1 MVVKV
6 YVSCC
11 GGDKAVAAVD
21 AAIKQA
27 GVEAQVEVVH
37 DLAELVKAGV
47 MSPPAIKINDRLV
60 ASGRVPKVPDLV
72 GWLTAA
78 AAPAKV

>member
-11 GGDKAVAAVD
+11 GGDKAVAAVNE
-21 AAIKQA
+21 AVRQA

-47 MSPPAIKINDRLV
+47 MSPPAIKIDDRLV

-72 GWLTAA
+72 GFLTSAA
-78 AAPAKV
+78 AAKV

>member
-11 GGDKAVAAVD
+11 GGDKAVAAVNE
-21 AAIKQA
+21 AVRQA

-47 MSPPAIKINDRLV
+47 MSPPAIKIDDRMV

-72 GWLTAA
+72 GFLTSAA
-78 AAPAKV
+78 AAKV